1 MRLVKQSGLIWLGLV
16 VLVVG
21 CAPQGPGAGQ
31 GRAGDAAATAP
42 SAPKRITA
50 AMMGNPPVIYERIIG
65 GGSGGRVPGIDALEL
80 LVNMGLT
87 VKNDKG
93 VLLPMVAEAVPTIE
107 NGMWRIFPDG
117 RTETSWKI
125 KPGVSWHD
133 GAPFTSAD
141 LLFLT
146 RVEQDPALP
155 VERQAAYA
163 VIESIEAPDAQT
175 VTVKWKSPYIEADDF
190 FSRSAIARH
199 ILEPIYL
206 QDKEAFLGS
215 AYWGAEFVGNGAYKV
230 REWVRDSHV
239 ILTANDQYVMGR
251 PKIDTIEVRFLA
263 DENAFMAAIL
273 AGAVDVTLGKS
284 ITLEQ
289 TLQIRDQWRDGEIR
303 ALPETAMK
311 IWPQFVNPSPA
322 VILDVR
328 FRKAAFHAIN
338 RQEMVDTIMGG
349 LSSVAHSVI
358 LPNEPELAEVQDA
371 IVRYDYDPRRAAQM
385 IEEIG
390 YTKAPDGFYRDA
402 GGQQLRVELSA
413 TAEDQNTKPMFATA
427 DSWQRLGIAVDPVS
441 IPIQRQRDREY
452 RATFP
457 GFTLQ
462 GGASGVAAIKNSHG
476 SQSRLPENNYT
487 GSNYARYANPEF
499 DATIDRF
506 LTTISHGERMN
517 ALRQVVRHMTDTL
530 NMMNLYYAMSSTMV
544 RNNVVNVPVR
554 IQWNAQEW
562 DVR

>member
-1 MRLVKQSGLIWLGLV
+1 MRLVKGSGLVWLSLA

-21 CAPQGPGAGQ
+21 CAPQSPGASQGQ
-31 GRAGDAAATAP
+31 AADAG
-42 SAPKRITA
+42 SRAPKRITA

-87 VKNDKG
+87 VKDEKG
-93 VLLPMVAEAVPTIE
+93 VLLPVVAEAVPTIE
-107 NGMWRIFPDG
+107 NGMWRVFPDG
-117 RTETSWKI
+117 RTETTWKI
-125 KPGVSWHD
+125 KPGVTWHD

-141 LLFLT
+141 LMFLT

-163 VIESIEAPDAQT
+163 VIDSIEAPDAQT
-175 VTVKWKSPYIEADDF
+175 VTVKWKSAYIEADDF
-190 FSRSAIARH
+190 FSRSALARH
-199 ILEPIYL
+199 ILEPTYL
-206 QDKEAFLGS
+206 QDKDAFLGA

-263 DENAFMAAIL
+263 DENAFMAAVL
-273 AGAVDVTLGKS
+273 AGTIDVTLGKS

-289 TLQIRDQWRDGEIR
+289 TLQLRDQWRDGQVL
-303 ALPETAMK
+303 AVPETAMK
-311 IWPQFVNPSPA
+311 IWPQFVNPNPP

-328 FRKAAFHAIN
+328 FRKAAAHGIN

-390 YTKAPDGFYRDA
+390 YTKAADGFYRDA
-402 GGQQLRVELSA
+402 TGQQLRVELSA

-427 DSWQRLGIAVDPVS
+427 DSWQRVGIAVDTVS

-462 GGASGVAAIKNSHG
+462 GGSSGVAAIKNSHG

-487 GSNYARYANPEF
+487 GSNYSRYANPEF
-499 DATIDRF
+499 DAMIDRF
-506 LTTISHGERMN
+506 LTTIPHAERMN

-544 RNNVVNVPVR
+544 RNNMVNVPVR
-554 IQWNAQEW
+554 VQWNAQEW
-562 DVR
+562 DVK

>member
-1 MRLVKQSGLIWLGLV
+1 MAFLKRAGLV
-16 VLVVG
+16 WIGVVLLAVG
-21 CAPQGPGAGQ
+21 CAPQAPGTGQ
-31 GRAGDAAATAP
+31 GRAGEAGAPVP

-50 AMMGNPPVIYERIIG
+50 AMMGNPPLIYERIIG
-65 GGSGGRVPGIDALEL
+65 GGSGGRVPGLDALET

-87 VKNDKG
+87 IKDDKG
-93 VLLPMVAEAVPTIE
+93 VLAAIIAEAVPSLD

-117 RTETSWKI
+117 RTETTWKI
-125 KPGVSWHD
+125 KPGVAWHD
-133 GAPFTSAD
+133 GTPFTSAD

-163 VIESIEAPDAQT
+163 VIDGIDAPDTQT
-175 VTVKWKSPYIEADDF
+175 VTVRWKSPYIEADDF
-190 FSRSAIARH
+190 FSRSALARH
-199 ILEPIYL
+199 ILEPIYV
-206 QDKEAFLGS
+206 QDKDAFMGA
-215 AYWGAEFVGNGAYKV
+215 AYWGPEFVGNGAYKV

-239 ILTANDQYVMGR
+239 ILAANDQYVMGR
-251 PKIDTIEVRFLA
+251 PKIDTIDVRFIA

-273 AGAVDVTLGKS
+273 AGTVDVTLGKS

-289 TLQIRDQWRDGEIR
+289 TLQLRDQWRDGQI
-303 ALPETAMK
+303 LYVPETAMK
-311 IWPQFVNPSPA
+311 IWPQLLNPNPA

-328 FRKAAFHAIN
+328 FRKASFYAIN

-349 LSSVAHSVI
+349 LSSVAHSVL

-385 IEEIG
+385 IEELG
-390 YTKAPDGFYRDA
+390 YTKAADGFYRDPA
-402 GGQQLRVELSA
+402 GQQLRVELSA

-427 DSWQRLGIAVDPVS
+427 DSWQRVGIAVDPVS

-462 GGASGVAAIKNSHG
+462 GGSSGVAAIKNSHG
-476 SQSRLPENNYT
+476 SQARLPENNYT
-487 GSNYARYANPEF
+487 GSNYSRYMNPEF
-499 DATIDRF
+499 DALIDRF
-506 LTTISHGERMN
+506 LTTIPHTERMN

-530 NMMNLYYAMSSTMV
+530 SMMNLYYATTSTMV
-544 RNNVVNVPVR
+544 KNNVLNVPVR
-554 IQWNAQEW
+554 IPWNVQEW
-562 DVR
+562 DVK